1 MAKKKSSKPNHKK
14 SAKKKAAKK
23 AILKSKTK
31 PPKKNIKNSTK
42 SKPAQKKRSPK
53 MRELELPTA
62 GDFPES
68 LDDSILLRAGDFVL
82 EKISDTRYCCMRIVE
97 GGRRVQHV
105 CFKTERGARF
115 HMELMHGA

>member
-1 MAKKKSSKPNHKK
+1 MAKKKSSKPNRKK

-23 AILKSKTK
+23 ATRNLKTK
-31 PPKKNIKNSTK
+31 PPKKNIRKSTK
-42 SKPAQKKRSPK
+42 SKPTLKKRSPK
-53 MRELELPTA
+53 TRELDLPTA

-68 LDDSILLRAGDFVL
+68 LNDSILLRIGDFVL

-105 CFKTERGARF
+105 CFRTERGARF
-115 HMELMHGA
+115 HMELMHGG